1 MKKGR
6 LVIIG
11 VSLFV
16 IIGISMFFFNK
27 QLSAELPIE
36 QSIGEGKD
44 ELIMDIFA
52 SEISK
57 GIRQSY
63 KINEKSSLGYG
74 IEQFKVIK
82 QTENEHASYDV
93 IVDIEVTYDNKNEHE
108 SKVSSKDTLKF
119 AVNLDREIQ
128 IELVSYK
135 EKGWQ

>member
-57 GIRQSY
+57 GIRQSH

-93 IVDIEVTYDNKNEHE
+93 IVDIKATYDNKNEHE

-135 EKGWQ
+135 KKGWQ